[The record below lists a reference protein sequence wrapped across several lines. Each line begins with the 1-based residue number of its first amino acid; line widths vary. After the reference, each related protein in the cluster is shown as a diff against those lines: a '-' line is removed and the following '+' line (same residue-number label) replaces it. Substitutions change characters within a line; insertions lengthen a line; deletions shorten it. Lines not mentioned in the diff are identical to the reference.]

1 MYKAK
6 VIHIHELR
14 KQKEA
19 DRSTL
24 HIRLQID
31 KSIELWPACNIEAFP
46 LNTVETEAEDDVVI
60 SYNAVR
66 GKLPFPPMP
75 LKEIREI
82 VNFNQTAS
90 NKLVKTAILLSKG
103 S

>member
-1 MYKAK
+1 
-6 VIHIHELR
+6 V
-14 KQKEA
+14 
-19 DRSTL
+19 
-24 HIRLQID
+24 
-31 KSIELWPACNIEAFP
+31 FP

-66 GKLPFPPMP
+66 GKIPFPPMA
-75 LKEIREI
+75 LREIRKI

-103 S
+103 SEETIN